1 MLISSSAD
9 VEGRRI
15 LYKIGNI
22 EAASAWHAANG
33 APQQESW
40 REFILQELIRKA
52 EDIDADAIIA
62 LIAKPTASLC
72 SVKLGC
78 HSSAISRQVWQSNF
92 PARPSCPRPRVRTRV
107 RVQLLAPRA

>member
-52 EDIDADAIIA
+52 EDIDADAIICFDCKA
-62 LIAKPTASLC
+62 DSVTLLSEIGVPLKRNLATGVA
-72 SVKLGC
+72 VKL
-78 HSSAISRQVWQSNF
+78 
-92 PARPSCPRPRVRTRV
+92 SC
-107 RVQLLAPRA
+107 AA